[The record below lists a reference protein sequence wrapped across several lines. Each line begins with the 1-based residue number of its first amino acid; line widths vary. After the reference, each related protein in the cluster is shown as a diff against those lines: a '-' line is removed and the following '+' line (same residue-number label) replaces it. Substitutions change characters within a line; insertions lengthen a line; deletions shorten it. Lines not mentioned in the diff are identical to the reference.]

1 MEDVH
6 LCYLIK
12 VQFTACYG
20 VSLTTGT
27 LATVASLVQNLNK
40 EKRFTL
46 TKKNNVHTDVYL
58 CVFVMCVVYEDN

>member
-12 VQFTACYG
+12 VQFTACYD
-20 VSLTTGT
+20 VSLTTRT

-46 TKKNNVHTDVYL
+46 TKKNSVHTDVYL
-58 CVFVMCVVYEDN
+58 CVFVMFVVYEDN

>member
-12 VQFTACYG
+12 VQFTVCYG

-40 EKRFTL
+40 EKIFTL
-46 TKKNNVHTDVYL
+46 TKKNSVHTDVYL
-58 CVFVMCVVYEDN
+58 CVFVMFVVYEDN